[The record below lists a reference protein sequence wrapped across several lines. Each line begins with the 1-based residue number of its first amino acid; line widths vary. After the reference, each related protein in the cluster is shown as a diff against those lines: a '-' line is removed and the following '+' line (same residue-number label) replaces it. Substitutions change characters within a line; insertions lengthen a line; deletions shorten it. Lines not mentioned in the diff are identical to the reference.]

1 MGRKAATPAGEIVA
15 QGLPEEIVRN
25 PKSYRTI
32 SETAL
37 AEKAK
42 GGRRAAE

>member
-1 MGRKAATPAGEIVA
+1 MGPEGGDTGGEIVA

-32 SETAL
+32 SEAAL

-42 GGRRAAE
+42 GGRHAAE